1 MLADSKTK
9 VLFPLNKIK
18 RVRLVLVQVESDR
31 QDCSPGGKL
40 LPVYDSVLKSSIP
53 QSNNAM
59 TGCATESAT
68 TLGKA
73 TTAREEMKEDILASA
88 THQLI
93 HGFPPYDEDEDEE
106 VDEEVDDD
114 FDDPD
119 YGDEG
124 YRTNSSS
131 GGSPS
136 SSVASPSPP
145 GLVASSPCG
154 GLVPRRAEDEEGNL
168 MWLVDFKLDFFN
180 DIEKNG
186 GDYSFKNFRQKFRL
200 MICLFIK
207 WVRIRVQI

>member
-1 MLADSKTK
+1 M
-9 VLFPLNKIK
+9 
-18 RVRLVLVQVESDR
+18 QVESDR

-53 QSNNAM
+53 QSSSPTAV
-59 TGCATESAT
+59 TGCATESAATVAKVT
-68 TLGKA
+68 TG
-73 TTAREEMKEDILASA
+73 REEMKEDILASA

-145 GLVASSPCG
+145 GLVASSPSSS

-186 GDYSFKNFRQKFRL
+186 GDYSFKRISGSNSGL
-200 MICLFIK
+200 MIRLFIH
-207 WVRIRVQI
+207 WVRI